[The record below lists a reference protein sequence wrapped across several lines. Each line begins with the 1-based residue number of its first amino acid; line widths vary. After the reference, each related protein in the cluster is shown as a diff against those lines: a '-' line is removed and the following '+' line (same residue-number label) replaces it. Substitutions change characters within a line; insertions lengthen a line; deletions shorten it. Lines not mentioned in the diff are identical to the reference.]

1 MYVSLFLSHFTT
13 KSSWKYGPNS
23 NQDENNNVKMEQ
35 TTEDN
40 ITEE

>member
-1 MYVSLFLSHFTT
+1 MPLIPWATHVLHWARQ
-13 KSSWKYGPNS
+13 KVANS